1 MFFSKVRENSSRLD
15 TRTFVLLYENKRDL
29 KAAGMKKS
37 GETIGKWTKRKLM
50 IFLIKIIRSH
60 PHDDTCQ

>member
-1 MFFSKVRENSSRLD
+1 MFFSKVRENSRLD
-15 TRTFVLLYENKRDL
+15 TRSLVLLYENKRDS
-29 KAAGMKKS
+29 KAAGMEKS
-37 GETIGKWTKRKLM
+37 GKTIGKWTKRKLM